1 MVGIVLLP
9 VIHYSV
15 TWWNSLH
22 QGQTIRMFLQSVEVK
37 DGNLIAHLSLWQFTT
52 SVLLFGLALLAAIGM
67 AGALL
72 LCPEWGIALVALGS
86 IS

>member
-1 MVGIVLLP
+1 
-9 VIHYSV
+9 
-15 TWWNSLH
+15 
-22 QGQTIRMFLQSVEVK
+22 MFLQSVEVK

-72 LCPEWGIALVALGS
+72 LCPEWGIALIALGS